1 MRKDSKDSKDLTE
14 IFSVGSNDSDP
25 SIGEIRKKIKN
36 KNNNNVT
43 TYIVVAH
50 IEKNQKI
57 KIKDKSLSPAEID
70 FIQHQFG
77 R

>member
-1 MRKDSKDSKDLTE
+1 MRKDSKDLTE

-36 KNNNNVT
+36 KNSNNVT

-50 IEKNQKI
+50 IITNKKI
-57 KIKDKSLSPAEID
+57 KLLDRTLSKEEIKFIKSN
-70 FIQHQFG
+70 FCK
-77 R
+77 

>member
-1 MRKDSKDSKDLTE
+1 MKNSNKDLIE
-14 IFSVGSNDSDP
+14 IFSVGSNNSDP

-36 KNNNNVT
+36 KNSNNVT

-57 KIKDKSLSPAEID
+57 KITDKSLSPAEID